1 MKKINSYLVII
12 ITVVTVFVMYSLKIS
27 NVEVTSTV
35 QNDESLEVITD
46 DDTTGYI
53 FDDFNKDINIK
64 LEDKQ
69 EEKQQNKKVN
79 YNQLYDIYKTYIMSE
94 YYNQD
99 NSNSQYFVLETKQVQ
114 TAYDVK
120 EIENLI
126 SLDDKALI
134 FSMIRYLKP
143 ADVVK
148 INNIIKDGVTEE
160 EAEDVLNILKI
171 RLPQQKYEELM
182 TVVDK
187 YNN

>member
-1 MKKINSYLVII
+1 MKKINSYLVITLTV
-12 ITVVTVFVMYSLKIS
+12 ITIFVMCSLKIN
-27 NVEVTSTV
+27 NVEVTSTI
-35 QNDESLEVITD
+35 QNDESFEVITD

-69 EEKQQNKKVN
+69 DKKEQNKKVN
-79 YNQLYDIYKTYIMSE
+79 FNHLYDIYKTYIMSE

-99 NSNSQYFVLETKQVQ
+99 NTKSEYFVLEAKQTQ
-114 TAYDVK
+114 TAYNVK
-120 EIENLI
+120 EMENLI

-148 INNIIKDGVTEE
+148 INNIIKDGVTIEE
-160 EAEDVLNILKI
+160 TEDIFNLLKL
-171 RLPQQKYEELM
+171 RLPQEKYNELM